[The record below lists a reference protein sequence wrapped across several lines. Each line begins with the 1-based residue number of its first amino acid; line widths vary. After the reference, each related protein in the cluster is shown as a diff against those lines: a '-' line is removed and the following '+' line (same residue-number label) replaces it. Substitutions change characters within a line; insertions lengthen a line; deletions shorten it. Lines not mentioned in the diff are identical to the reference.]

1 VHRRGNIKGRC
12 FFWVLKKTERERAR
26 AGIKQ
31 LKILERL
38 LLFTRKAGHAL
49 YKVSLSLSLSLS
61 LSFALSLSLH
71 AHFSSPETS

>member
-38 LLFTRKAGHAL
+38 LLFTRKARHASIKSPL
-49 YKVSLSLSLSLS
+49 LSLSLSLY
-61 LSFALSLSLH
+61 
-71 AHFSSPETS
+71 AHLSSPETS

>member
-49 YKVSLSLSLSLS
+49 YKVPPLSLSL
-61 LSFALSLSLH
+61 ALSLSLH
-71 AHFSSPETS
+71 AHLSSPETS